1 MRDVDALPAGF
12 RRETHTVDG
21 ARIATLVGGQGV
33 PLVLLHGWPQ
43 TSRTWH
49 GVAPAL
55 AAAGYT
61 VIAPDLPGLGHSD
74 PLPGGYAKDT
84 VAEALR
90 SVVHDVAG
98 AAPLRV
104 IGHDIGGMVAL
115 SWARRC
121 PDEVVRLAVVDTA
134 LPGLGLEEVMNVA
147 RGGRWHHGFFMTPD
161 VPAMLVAGT
170 EDEFFAWWFGRL
182 TGNRDAL
189 PPEEVA
195 ATTATYRGRAALD
208 RSFGHYR
215 ALLDD
220 GRVNTAW
227 LDGGG
232 RFPMPVAA
240 VGGGLSL
247 GDQVAQDLKPAAPDL
262 RQIVIEGAG
271 HFVAEEQ
278 PERFVEEILPF
289 LSDREESP
297 AA

>member
-1 MRDVDALPAGF
+1 VTVPDAPPAGF
-12 RRETHTVDG
+12 RRETHAVDG
-21 ARIATLVGGQGV
+21 ASIATLVGGEGP

-43 TSRTWH
+43 TSRAWH
-49 GVAPAL
+49 GVAPAF

-61 VIAPDLPGLGHSD
+61 VIAPDLPGLGSSD
-74 PLPGGYAKDT
+74 ALPGGYAKDA

-90 SVVHDVAG
+90 GVVRDVAG
-98 AAPLRV
+98 VAALRV

-115 SWARRC
+115 SWARRH
-121 PDEVVRLAVVDTA
+121 PGEVVRLAIVDTA

-170 EDEFFAWWFGRL
+170 EDEFFAWWFARL
-182 TGNRDAL
+182 AGDRDAFS
-189 PPEEVA
+189 PAEIA

-208 RSFGHYR
+208 RGFGHYR
-215 ALLDD
+215 AVLDD
-220 GRVNTAW
+220 GRVNAAW
-227 LDGGG
+227 LDEGGW
-232 RFPMPVAA
+232 FPMPVAA

-247 GDQVAQDLKPAAPDL
+247 ADRVAHDLKPAAPDL

-278 PERFVEEILPF
+278 PARFVEQLLPF
-289 LSDREESP
+289 LAGRERSP
-297 AA
+297 AE